1 MIGSTPFEDLERG
14 VMFID
19 EELMLT
25 ADEMPSA
32 NISSFLERDL
42 VEEVGEAKQTGGESL
57 SLQGLRRRHSVE
69 QGADVDAHGLRQ
81 QGPSRW

>member
-1 MIGSTPFEDLERG
+1 MHPFGLR
-14 VMFID
+14 VIRKFID

-42 VEEVGEAKQTGGESL
+42 VEDAVDGEDEM
-57 SLQGLRRRHSVE
+57 
-69 QGADVDAHGLRQ
+69 
-81 QGPSRW
+81 

>member
-1 MIGSTPFEDLERG
+1 MGMGCMYMHLELRLVPDASGVPSRCSHDWIDPLRYPFEDLERG
-14 VMFID
+14 VQFVD

-42 VEEVGEAKQTGGESL
+42 VEDAVDGEDEM
-57 SLQGLRRRHSVE
+57 
-69 QGADVDAHGLRQ
+69 
-81 QGPSRW
+81 